1 MQTDAPLALAARKLN
16 AGRRRHIAEA
26 TLARLL
32 RDADGDEVAAWSAHL
47 RGLIEELP
55 IESLHDLVLAGW
67 TDFGR
72 LQHLA
77 RTLGCEGDSVAWID
91 EMAEPAVADA
101 S

>member
-67 TDFGR
+67 TDFSR
-72 LQHLA
+72 LQYLA
-77 RTLGCEGDSVAWID
+77 RTLGCEGHSVAWID
-91 EMAEPAVADA
+91 QMAEPGVAKA